1 MESVMIILIKHLEIQ
16 NQILRLYSLMDET
29 VSMQK
34 IALKAMV
41 SRGQKYPEI
50 KKFKKLPGIGEVSAH
65 IFDAFIQTP
74 AGWGSQIVTVM
85 VSR

>member
-1 MESVMIILIKHLEIQ
+1 MIILIKHLKIQ
-16 NQILRLYSLMDET
+16 NLRLYSLMDET
-29 VSMQK
+29 ESMQK

-50 KKFKKLPGIGEVSAH
+50 KKIKKLLGIGEVSAH

-74 AGWGSQIVTVM
+74 AGWRSQIVTVM